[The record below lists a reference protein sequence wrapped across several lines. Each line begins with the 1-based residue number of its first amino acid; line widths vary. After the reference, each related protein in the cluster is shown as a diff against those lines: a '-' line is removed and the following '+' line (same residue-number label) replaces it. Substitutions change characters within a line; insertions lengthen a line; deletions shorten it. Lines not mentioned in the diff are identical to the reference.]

1 MDNKTVK
8 QSNDARGLVVP
19 TVFFLLTVLTG
30 KFTPMIKITHF
41 LALGVLANLNE
52 LTHVAAQLRKTVTH

>member
-1 MDNKTVK
+1 MDSKTVK

-19 TVFFLLTVLTG
+19 TVFFAYCVG
-30 KFTPMIKITHF
+30 EFTLIIKITHF

-52 LTHVAAQLRKTVTH
+52 LTHVSALLRKTVTH